1 MTTYEEKIMKRM
13 TLFAVILTIVISG
26 DMLFSD
32 PVPVNST
39 ITSVKLFT
47 NRAEITRTA
56 RLNLKKGLNTVLI
69 EGLPDNL
76 YDWSVKGTLPEKF
89 TGRIMSIEISK
100 TALIEKKRKN
110 IQAIEKKLEELR
122 EGDSVF
128 TDDLSNLR
136 QQENF
141 LDSVTKFTE
150 QEASKELTTRLP
162 QTAVWSS
169 TMEYISQKRKAI
181 LSSRRDIHKKR
192 RDLAKEIQKLE
203 FDLSRIA
210 GRTYYSSYMK
220 LDQAIQQNA
229 ASMEIQQYGNLTDQY
244 EVRERSLTESQTGID
259 TEKRLMLTIFSSAE
273 SEADFSLSYLIPDTF
288 WKMKYDFRA
297 SRNKNEVEVIVYSD
311 IYQKTGEDWNN
322 VNLSLSTWAPLSNI
336 NLPNIPP
343 WYLDIRTEYK
353 RSRMEGAP
361 IADKAYSSKKLDE
374 ESFTGD
380 EAPIPETAVTSKGV
394 GMEISFPLKQTIESS
409 QAYQKKYLKSYTV
422 KTGKDLSF
430 FYQMAPEMSAQ
441 AYLMAL
447 VKNNTELPWLAGEA
461 QVFLENEYAGK
472 INIPDTPINAEREL
486 VLGIDPSVKSGK
498 ELVRKYEDKAGLFG
512 GNRKIIYSYKITIE
526 NSTRESKN
534 VTILDNIPVSRNSE
548 IKVDIEKL
556 SLEPLSDD
564 ETKKS
569 SDYARGIRKFVLDL
583 TPGSKREIT
592 YDVVVIFNKD
602 LNISGLK

>member
-1 MTTYEEKIMKRM
+1 MKRM
-13 TLFAVILTIVISG
+13 TLFAVILTIIISG

-32 PVPVNST
+32 PVPANST

-47 NRAEITRTA
+47 NRAEITRNA
-56 RLNLKKGLNTVLI
+56 RLNLKKGLNTVVI

-89 TGRIMSIEISK
+89 AGRLMSLEISK
-100 TALIEKKRKN
+100 TALIEKKRKK
-110 IQAIEKKLEELR
+110 IREIEKKLEQLR
-122 EGDSVF
+122 ERDSEF
-128 TDDLSNLR
+128 TDDLANLK
-136 QQENF
+136 QQESF
-141 LDSVTKFTE
+141 LDSVTRFTE
-150 QEASKELTTRLP
+150 KEASKELTTRLP
-162 QTAVWSS
+162 QTAVWNS
-169 TMEYISQKRKAI
+169 TMEYISQKRKGI

-203 FDLSRIA
+203 FDLSQIA

-244 EVRERSLTESQTGID
+244 AARERSLTESQSGID
-259 TEKRLMLTIFSSAE
+259 TEKRLMLTIFSSTDSA
-273 SEADFSLSYLIPDTF
+273 ADFSLSYLIPDTF

-322 VNLSLSTWAPLSNI
+322 VNLSLSTWSPLSNI
-336 NLPNIPP
+336 NLPDIPP
-343 WYLDIRTEYK
+343 WYLDIRTQYK
-353 RSRMEGAP
+353 RSKMEGAV
-361 IADKAYSSKKLDE
+361 IADKAYSAKKLDE
-374 ESFTGD
+374 ESFTVD

-394 GMEISFPLKQTIESS
+394 SMEIAFPIKQTIESS
-409 QAYQKKYLKSYTV
+409 LAYQKKYLKSYTV
-422 KTGKDLSF
+422 KSGNDLNF
-430 FYQMAPEMSAQ
+430 FYQMVPEMSSQ

-461 QVFLENEYAGK
+461 QVFLENEYTGK
-472 INIPDTPINAEREL
+472 VNIPDTPINAEREL
-486 VLGIDPSVKSGK
+486 VLGIDPSVKSEK

-512 GNRKIIYSYKITIE
+512 GNRKIIYSYKITVE
-526 NSTRESKN
+526 NSTGESKS
-534 VTILDNIPVSRNSE
+534 VTVMDNIPVSRNSE

-569 SDYARGIRKFVLDL
+569 SDYARGIRKYVLNMA
-583 TPGSKREIT
+583 PGSKREIT
-592 YDVVVIFNKD
+592 YDVIIVFNKD